1 MTAGTPWIWL
11 AAMVLSG
18 CSAMAQRADQ
28 PSLKR
33 YLQYAGPPIQRFSF
47 RDSYT
52 GWQIVS
58 DYNIVMFV
66 GDDAFLLRVA
76 PPCPQMRLALTMR
89 VANATGG
96 VVSRFDRV
104 QLDQND
110 CLIDEIRQI
119 DNRRMRHD
127 SPQA

>member
-1 MTAGTPWIWL
+1 
-11 AAMVLSG
+11 MVLSG
-18 CSAMAQRADQ
+18 CSATAHRAEQ
-28 PSLKR
+28 PSLAR
-33 YLQYAGPPIQRFSF
+33 YLQYAGPPIQRFNY

-58 DYNIVMFV
+58 DSNIVMFV

-76 PPCPQMRLALTMR
+76 PPCPQIRLTLTLR
-89 VANATGG
+89 VANATAG

-104 QLDQND
+104 QLDQNN

-127 SPQA
+127 SPQV